1 MGAAELLR
9 LAEVAGR
16 ATSRVRLAR
25 PTRRRATESEIRII
39 PVTRADVRAPVHVN
53 HDEEW
58 DTLGAEA
65 MCMLHL
71 TPAEIA
77 AAVDQ
82 DLSTSRAW
90 LLGALGRAMD
100 EQST

>member
-9 LAEVAGR
+9 LAQVAGR
-16 ATSRVRLAR
+16 ATSSVRRAR
-25 PTRRRATESEIRII
+25 PKRHRATESEIRIV
-39 PVTRADVRAPVHVN
+39 PVTRADIREPVRVDY
-53 HDEEW
+53 DEEW
-58 DTLGAEA
+58 DALGAEA

-71 TPAEIA
+71 SPAEVA

-90 LLGALGRAMD
+90 LLRALGRAMD
-100 EQST
+100 EQHT

>member
-16 ATSRVRLAR
+16 ATSKVRRAR
-25 PTRRRATESEIRII
+25 PKSRHATESEIRIV
-39 PVTRADVRAPVHVN
+39 PVTRADVREPVRVDD
-53 HDEEW
+53 DEAW
-58 DTLGAEA
+58 DALGAEA

-71 TPAEIA
+71 SPAEIA

-82 DLSTSRAW
+82 DLSTSSAW
-90 LLGALGRAMD
+90 LLRALGRAMD
-100 EQST
+100 ESDT